1 MTNNK
6 NSNFLMLLRKKGFT
20 QTRLAQELNISVP
33 SVNAWVTNKAKPSI
47 ENVFKMSAVLSTDV
61 DELNAVFFGGAE

>member
-6 NSNFLMLLRKKGFT
+6 NSNFLLLLRNKGFT

-47 ENVFKMSAVLSTDV
+47 ENIVKMSAVLNADV
-61 DELNAVFFGGAE
+61 DELNSVFFGGGE